1 MSNEFTSLEITWGQH
16 FSRVMSLY
24 DAVILKQSHFTTFYL
39 RNYMYIYLILYNLY
53 IYIIRH

>member
-39 RNYMYIYLILYNLY
+39 RNYMYVCIYT
-53 IYIIRH
+53 